1 MNYDDIKQVYTIFIC
16 MNMKECILSYIH
28 LTEEQL
34 LGSYPWEGDLDLIN
48 ILMIGITNELPSQK
62 QAYKLH
68 RLLTALFSTELE
80 ENARETIIK
89 EEYQID
95 IEEAEGKEFKTMCNL
110 SQGIKER
117 AMAEGMSAGLS
128 QGRLEGKK
136 EIISKMFQ
144 KGTPVEQIASMIDW
158 TVQAVEEILDKMCS
172 EQDTGEREF
181 VK

>member
-1 MNYDDIKQVYTIFIC
+1 
-16 MNMKECILSYIH
+16 
-28 LTEEQL
+28 
-34 LGSYPWEGDLDLIN
+34 
-48 ILMIGITNELPSQK
+48 
-62 QAYKLH
+62 
-68 RLLTALFSTELE
+68 
-80 ENARETIIK
+80 
-89 EEYQID
+89 
-95 IEEAEGKEFKTMCNL
+95 MCNL